1 MSLQKIADRTR
12 LAAAALPIFPFNIPR
27 SGDGVFL
34 LRVEKLRFREAKM
47 IGSLFGESNDPGSHR
62 HSSLLKSK
70 PKLDGLRL
78 LVIDDSFLI
87 RQALAFLLK
96 SWGCE
101 LTLASNARIACDQ
114 FQRDKAPH
122 IIISNFR
129 LNDDCDGINAIRL
142 VRKLAGR
149 KIPAFLMG
157 KTG

>member
-1 MSLQKIADRTR
+1 
-12 LAAAALPIFPFNIPR
+12 
-27 SGDGVFL
+27 
-34 LRVEKLRFREAKM
+34 M

-157 KTG
+157 KIEDDSVSKRAQSEDLFFLRPPLPLAKLHLMLWHMLQLEASRGLDV